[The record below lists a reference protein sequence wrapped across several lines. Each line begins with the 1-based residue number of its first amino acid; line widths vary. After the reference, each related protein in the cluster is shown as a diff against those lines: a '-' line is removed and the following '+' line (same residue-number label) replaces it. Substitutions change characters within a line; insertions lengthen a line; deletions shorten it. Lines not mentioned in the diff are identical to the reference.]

1 MIEEG
6 IANKDLVYPTILI
19 DNVLLGVG
27 MSEEEQLLLEDMQK
41 KENKLK
47 LELDNQ
53 EAEMRAQQ
61 QLLKEQEAERNRL
74 VEEYEAM
81 QKQVSMLA

>member
-27 MSEEEQLLLEDMQK
+27 MSEEEQLLLEDMRK

-61 QLLKEQEAERNRL
+61 QLLREQEAERNRL